1 VQDALRRR
9 NPHKLFAQ
17 AKNLLV
23 VFQAEAKNDD
33 FQDNGASSTGLASRR
48 WKYEGNRTTN
58 EIADSCTDEIADS
71 CANEIADSCTNEI
84 ADSCANEIADSCTNE
99 IAD

>member
-1 VQDALRRR
+1 LVSKELKKSGCVEKNALRRN

-58 EIADSCTDEIADS
+58 EIADSCTDEIA
-71 CANEIADSCTNEI
+71 EI